1 MWWRGACARGVQA
14 EAIKVGLHPFRI
26 GLMHDACSV
35 LACEECD
42 ARYHLYYD
50 SDAERSLTY
59 WSLLAQEI
67 ITACHPHHANNVP
80 LESVEKF

>member
-1 MWWRGACARGVQA
+1 MQA
-14 EAIKVGLHPFRI
+14 EAVKVGLHPSRI
-26 GLMHDACSV
+26 GLMRDASYV
-35 LACEECD
+35 LACKECD

-67 ITACHPHHANNVP
+67 ITARHPQHINNVV
-80 LESVEKF
+80 LDGVEKF